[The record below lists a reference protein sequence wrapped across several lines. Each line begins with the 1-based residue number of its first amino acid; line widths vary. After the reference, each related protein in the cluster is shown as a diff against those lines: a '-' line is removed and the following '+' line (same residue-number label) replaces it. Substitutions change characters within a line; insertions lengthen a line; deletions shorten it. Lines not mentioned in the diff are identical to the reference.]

1 VDLQASFSV
10 GEDGIESMR
19 RLMKQI
25 PAEGRTTREDENE
38 TTRGLAMRSVD
49 TLPVG
54 MWSEM
59 TMIPWGRRNGT

>member
-1 VDLQASFSV
+1 MDLQASFSV
-10 GEDGIESMR
+10 GEDGVESMR

-25 PAEGRTTREDENE
+25 PAEGRKTRKDENE
-38 TTRGLAMRSVD
+38 KTRGLAMRSVD

-54 MWSEM
+54 VCSEM